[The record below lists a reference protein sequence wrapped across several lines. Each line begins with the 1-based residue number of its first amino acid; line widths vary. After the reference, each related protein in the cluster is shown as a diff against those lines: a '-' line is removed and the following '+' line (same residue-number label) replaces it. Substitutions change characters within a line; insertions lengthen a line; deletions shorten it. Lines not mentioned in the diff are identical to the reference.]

1 MNKVTNLWIQQHADI
16 ATDEV
21 LSLIADFDLDIH
33 LLSCE
38 TIQQIQ
44 RDIEQ
49 IRSESNTNWLFDEN
63 THRYKN
69 LREMRSMYLG
79 DIVENNPIIFPDD
92 II

>member
-1 MNKVTNLWIQQHADI
+1 MNRVTNLWIQRHPLI

-33 LLSCE
+33 ILSEE
-38 TIQQIQ
+38 TIERIN
-44 RDIEQ
+44 RDIEWL
-49 IRSESNTNWLFDEN
+49 RREANTNWLFDAQ

-69 LREMRSMYLG
+69 IREMRSQYCSEI
-79 DIVENNPIIFPDD
+79 DVDNPIVFPDD